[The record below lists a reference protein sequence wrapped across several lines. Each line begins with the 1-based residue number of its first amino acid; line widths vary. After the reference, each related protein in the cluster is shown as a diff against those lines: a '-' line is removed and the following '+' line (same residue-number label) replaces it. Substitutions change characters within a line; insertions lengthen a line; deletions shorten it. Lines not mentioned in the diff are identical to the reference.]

1 MARFIYRMQSIL
13 DVKSKLEETAKQEFS
28 HKQQLLV
35 KEEEELAKLI
45 KSKEHYEEEA
55 VRLRTGSLDFLKIQ
69 ENQNALN
76 HLELEIKTQRE
87 RIRERQKEVEEAREK
102 LAELMKERKAQEIL
116 KEKAF
121 EQFLQ
126 DEKNAESK
134 EVDELTS
141 YTFGKKTK
149 VSQE

>member
-28 HKQQLLV
+28 HKQLLLV
-35 KEEEELAKLI
+35 KEEEKLAKLI

>member
-28 HKQQLLV
+28 HKQLLLV
-35 KEEEELAKLI
+35 KEEEKLAELI

-76 HLELEIKTQRE
+76 HLELEIKKQRE